1 MIHTRS
7 RSDGLEWRSSSTK
20 ARGITQVRGEAGAAD
35 AKTQDLHVGLK
46 QQPGRNLLPPQVD
59 LLALRDG
66 RGRPDSTRTQRRR
79 RVTRSVKEEARSDRI
94 RPNTHTWALSEDE
107 PAHPCKCA
115 FARV

>member
-46 QQPGRNLLPPQVD
+46 QQPGRCRNRE
-59 LLALRDG
+59 AE
-66 RGRPDSTRTQRRR
+66 
-79 RVTRSVKEEARSDRI
+79 TRSHNS
-94 RPNTHTWALSEDE
+94 
-107 PAHPCKCA
+107 
-115 FARV
+115 